1 MKKLLFTLAIA
12 LGINASASHLLGG
25 MVGVFQ
31 TNQDSTTVGVWLIS
45 DAQGLPMPNSITVE
59 KWEMGS
65 VGWYVQNGTITLTKA
80 AHSIFQG
87 QTLTNYT
94 SEYLNLDSN
103 KYRFIYKN
111 CCWGVINNSIN
122 SFNSEFIISADYWHI
137 PYNSTP
143 AAIIPLIV
151 NQQSG
156 IRNTMKPIW
165 GNINCFFRNLDNGD
179 IVNIT
184 QTDLHMGYANGVF
197 VPQNYTQLPM
207 HVDNDSI
214 SWVPNS
220 VGNYSTGFKIEDMRN
235 GQVIGVQRIQ
245 WTFKVITSTIGI
257 EESEL
262 VISYKVYDWYGRYVG
277 DNLNGL
283 KGLYVV
289 KYSNGEIEKI
299 FVN

>member
-59 KWEMGS
+59 KWEMNS

>member
-59 KWEMGS
+59 KWEMDS